1 MSLIELERDQRNNPL
16 EVVEHMATGNNWPFE
31 RSGEDEIALV
41 VTGRWTE
48 YQLSFTWMRE
58 IEALHLACAFDMK
71 VPELRLAEVQQL
83 VALINEQL
91 WIGHFDVWMQNGMV
105 MFRHALVLAGGVA
118 ASGRQCEAVL
128 ASALDACER
137 YYPAFQFVVWAGKSA
152 ARGHGLPRCSKRP
165 ARRNARPFRPE
176 RRSRACSR
184 NRLFVM
190 PALRR
195 MLPSWRVLLGA

>member
-105 MFRHALVLAGGVA
+105 MFRHALLLAGGGGL
-118 ASGRQCEAVL
+118 SGRQCEAMFG
-128 ASALDACER
+128 SALDTCER
-137 YYPAFQFVVWAGKSA
+137 YYPAFQFVIWAGKSA
-152 ARGHGLPRCSKRP
+152 REAMD
-165 ARRNARPFRPE
+165 A
-176 RRSRACSR
+176 
-184 NRLFVM
+184 VM
-190 PALRR
+190 FETCGEA
-195 MLPSWRVLLGA
+195 

>member
-31 RSGEDEIALV
+31 RSGEDEIALI

-91 WIGHFDVWMQNGMV
+91 WIGHFDVWMHNGMV

-152 ARGHGLPRCSKRP
+152 REAMDSAMFETSGE
-165 ARRNARPFRPE
+165 A
-176 RRSRACSR
+176 
-184 NRLFVM
+184 
-190 PALRR
+190 
-195 MLPSWRVLLGA
+195 